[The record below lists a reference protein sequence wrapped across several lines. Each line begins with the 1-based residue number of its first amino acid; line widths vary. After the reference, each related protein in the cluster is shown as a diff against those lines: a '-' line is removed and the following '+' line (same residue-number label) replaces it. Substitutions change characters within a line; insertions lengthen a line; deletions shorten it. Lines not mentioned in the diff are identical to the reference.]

1 VSDKHIFID
10 EFAQPIHFP
19 IAHQLGEAVD
29 TRLELAS
36 R

>member
-1 VSDKHIFID
+1 MSNRDVFIN
-10 EFAQPIHFP
+10 EFGQPVHFA

-29 TRLELAS
+29 TRLELAN